1 LKLLFDAN
9 LSPKLVGR
17 LSELFPGSAHVF
29 ETGLSRAT
37 SDEKIWQY
45 AAAEGFTI
53 VTADSDFL
61 AIAELHGAPPKLVHL
76 QNCDYRTSEVELLL
90 RRHAIWIAELEQSSR
105 TTLAIRR
112 TSETGFI

>member
-17 LSELFPGSAHVF
+17 LAELFPTLVW
-29 ETGLSRAT
+29 LYT
-37 SDEKIWQY
+37 S
-45 AAAEGFTI
+45 GFTI

-61 AIAELHGAPPKLVHL
+61 DLAGLRGAPPKVVRLE
-76 QNCDYRTSEVELLL
+76 NCNYRTAQVENLL

-105 TTLAIRR
+105 AALVIRAQA
-112 TSETGFI
+112 

>member
-1 LKLLFDAN
+1 MKLLFDAN

-17 LSELFPGSAHVF
+17 LGELFPGSAHVF
-29 ETGLSRAT
+29 DTGLARST
-37 SDEKIWQY
+37 SDEKIWQF

-61 AIAELHGAPPKLVHL
+61 GLARSRGNPPKVVHL
-76 QNCDYRTSEVELLL
+76 ENCDYRTSQVESLL

-105 TTLAIRR
+105 TTLTIRN
-112 TSETGFI
+112 TT

>member
-17 LSELFPGSAHVF
+17 LGELFPGSAHVF
-29 ETGLSRAT
+29 ETGLARST
-37 SDEKIWQY
+37 PDEKIWEF
-45 AAAEGFTI
+45 AAAEGFII

-61 AIAELHGAPPKLVHL
+61 DLAKSRGSPPKVVHL
-76 QNCDYRTSEVELLL
+76 ENCDYRTSQVESIL

-105 TTLAIRR
+105 TTLSIRN
-112 TSETGFI
+112 TT